1 MTEREETILI
11 LGGGL
16 AGVTAAHELS
26 RRGTRV
32 ILVERED
39 EVGGLAKSLTHS
51 SEHGEFT
58 YDIGPHRFHSTDDR
72 VAEVT
77 LSVLGENVVE
87 RERLSRI
94 FLYGKFFHYPLKL
107 GSALTKLP
115 KLVMLRSIFDYGMQ
129 SIKNIFVRGGDDNF
143 ENWVVR
149 RFGRKLFNV
158 FFGVYTEKT
167 WGVPCTQI
175 SSDWAAQRI
184 SQTSLL
190 NAVKTALFR
199 PKGDVRSLIST
210 FHYPKVGGIGGIA
223 RSFRDSAVSNGAVV
237 HLKTEV
243 EEIIIEDGAC
253 VGVRVRDGNGNQQTI
268 RADRVLNT
276 MPLTKL
282 VRLATPAADPEV
294 LNHVDQMRQRSM
306 VFVYL
311 VLNREQLTPD
321 HWLYIPEASLT
332 FHRLSEYKNFSEDCA
347 PADKTLVCAEI
358 TCDFGDDVWCDSDEN
373 LRQITVDDLVSIG
386 LIQPEEVLETF
397 THREIYAYP
406 LYVLGYKKH
415 LDAVL
420 SWVDGVG
427 NLDTTGRQ
435 GLFKYN
441 NMDHSI
447 AMGLTAADALLEGDA
462 DHRSVASG
470 SEYFG

>member
-1 MTEREETILI
+1 MTENEETILI

-26 RRGTRV
+26 RRGASV
-32 ILVERED
+32 ILVEREE
-39 EVGGLAKSLTHS
+39 EVGGLAKSLTHT
-51 SEHGEFT
+51 SENGEFT
-58 YDIGPHRFHSTDDR
+58 YDIGPHRFHSTDPR
-72 VAEVT
+72 VHEAT
-77 LSVLGENVVE
+77 LSILGENVVE

-94 FLYGKFFHYPLKL
+94 FLYDKFFHYPLKL

-115 KLVMLRSIFDYGMQ
+115 KLVMLRALFDYAAQ
-129 SIKNIFVRGGDDNF
+129 SVKNVFSRGGDENF
-143 ENWVVR
+143 ESWVVR
-149 RFGRKLFNV
+149 RFGRKLFNI

-167 WGVPCTQI
+167 WGVPCTEI

-190 NAVKTALFR
+190 NTVKTALFR

-210 FHYPKVGGIGGIA
+210 FHYPAHGGIGEISRA
-223 RSFRDSAVSNGAVV
+223 FRTSAVSNGAQV

-243 EEIIIEDGAC
+243 QEILVEDGVC
-253 VGVRVRDGNGNQQTI
+253 LGVRVRDENGEEREI

-276 MPLTKL
+276 IPLTNL
-282 VRLATPAADPEV
+282 VRLSKSATDDTI
-294 LNHVDQMRQRSM
+294 LDHVDKMRHRSM

-311 VLNREQLTPD
+311 VLDREQLTPD

-332 FHRLSEYKNFSEDCA
+332 FHRLSEYKNFSDHCA
-347 PADKTLVCAEI
+347 PRGKTMICAEI
-358 TCDFGDDVWCDSDEN
+358 TCDHGDDVWTDTDEN
-373 LRQITVDDLVSIG
+373 LRRITVDDLAKIG
-386 LIQPEEVLETF
+386 LVKPSEVLETF
-397 THREIYAYP
+397 THREVYAYP
-406 LYVLGYKKH
+406 LYTLGYREH

-420 SWVDGVG
+420 QWIDGIQ
-427 NLDTTGRQ
+427 NLDSTGRQ

-447 AMGLTAADALLEGDA
+447 AMGLTAADALLEGNA
-462 DHRSVASG
+462 DHRAVASG
-470 SEYFG
+470 KEYFG

>member
-1 MTEREETILI
+1 MTEQEETILI

-16 AGVTAAHELS
+16 AGVTAAYELS
-26 RRGTRV
+26 RRGASVT
-32 ILVERED
+32 LVERED

-51 SEHGEFT
+51 CEHGEFS
-58 YDIGPHRFHSTDDR
+58 YDIGPHRFHSTDQR
-72 VAEVT
+72 VHDTT

-94 FLYGKFFHYPLKL
+94 FLYDKFFHYPLKL

-115 KLVMLRSIFDYGMQ
+115 KLVMIRALWDYMVQ
-129 SIKNIFVRGGDDNF
+129 SIKNIFVRGKDENF
-143 ENWVVR
+143 ESWVVR
-149 RFGRKLFNV
+149 RFGRKLFDI

-190 NAVKTALFR
+190 NTVKTALFR

-210 FHYPKVGGIGGIA
+210 FHYPAHGGIGEISRG
-223 RSFRDSAVSNGAVV
+223 FRDAAVKSGASIQV
-237 HLKTEV
+237 KTEV
-243 EEIIIEDGAC
+243 QEIIVEEGVC
-253 VGVRVRDGNGNQQTI
+253 RGVRVKDAKGDEREI

-276 MPLTKL
+276 IPLTKL
-282 VRLATPAADPEV
+282 VQLSKSSASPEI
-294 LNHVDQMRQRSM
+294 LDHVSKMRHRSM

-311 VLNREQLTPD
+311 ILDREQLTPD
-321 HWLYIPEASLT
+321 HWLYIPEATLT
-332 FHRLSEYKNFSEDCA
+332 FHRLSEYKNFSENCA
-347 PADKTLVCAEI
+347 PKDKTLVCAEI
-358 TCDFGDDVWCDSDEN
+358 TCDFGDDVWNDSDEN
-373 LRQITVDDLVSIG
+373 LRQITVNDLAKIG
-386 LIQPEEVLETF
+386 LVQPEEVLETF
-397 THREIYAYP
+397 THREIFAYP
-406 LYVLGYKKH
+406 LYTLGYREH

-420 SWVDGVG
+420 EWIDGVQ
-427 NLDTTGRQ
+427 NLDSTGRQ

-447 AMGLTAADALLEGDA
+447 AMGLTAADALLEGNA
-462 DHRSVASG
+462 DHRAVASG
-470 SEYFG
+470 TEYFG